1 MTGPRSTTALG
12 EVEFDDLLREV
23 LSRVQGVLDEQ
34 ARLRLLLDAVVTMA
48 ADLTLDGVL
57 ARIVVDRGHP
67 GRRPVRRAG
76 CPRRRAG
83 ATAAYLRP
91 PRDGLRPGRARSVSC
106 PPGTGCWGCSSTSP
120 RPIRL
125 HDIAAHPASY
135 GFPEHHPPMSSF
147 LGVPVRIRDRVFGNL
162 YLTEKAGGGDFT
174 DDDENIVIALAAA
187 AGVAIENA
195 RLYEEAA
202 QREHWLEATA
212 EITALLADD
221 TGKDAL
227 QVVADRARE
236 VSGADV
242 SWVVAG
248 TDAETLELRVVSGA
262 PADLDAMRAMPMDRS
277 LASEVVRTG
286 QPISVPDL
294 AAEPRAM
301 DPSSI
306 EGWPQLGPVVVVPL
320 RAGAGVEGALA
331 LAWTPERAGGFQNV
345 VPAHAGQLRRTGR
358 PRDAGLPCPRGPV
371 APQPLRGPG
380 PDRPRPARP
389 RDPATLRRRSE
400 PGERRPHGTGPR
412 SRREAFAGR
421 RRPRRHHQ
429 GHPAHDLRARL
440 PGLVRATCRPRSSGS
455 STGPRPR

>member
-1 MTGPRSTTALG
+1 
-12 EVEFDDLLREV
+12 
-23 LSRVQGVLDEQ
+23 
-34 ARLRLLLDAVVTMA
+34 
-48 ADLTLDGVL
+48 
-57 ARIVVDRGHP
+57 
-67 GRRPVRRAG
+67 
-76 CPRRRAG
+76 
-83 ATAAYLRP
+83 
-91 PRDGLRPGRARSVSC
+91 
-106 PPGTGCWGCSSTSP
+106 
-120 RPIRL
+120 
-125 HDIAAHPASY
+125 
-135 GFPEHHPPMSSF
+135 MSSF

-162 YLTEKAGGGDFT
+162 YLTEKSGGVDFS

-242 SWVVAG
+242 SWVVSG
-248 TDAETLELRVVSGA
+248 TDADTLELRVVSGA

-306 EGWPQLGPVVVVPL
+306 EGWPQLGPVVVVPM

-331 LAWTPERAGGFQNV
+331 LAWTPEHAERLPEHRAG
-345 VPAHAGQLRRTGR
+345 HAGQLRRTGR

-371 APQPLRGPG
+371 SASTSSR
-380 PDRPRPARP
+380 
-389 RDPATLRRRSE
+389 T
-400 PGERRPHGTGPR
+400 GTGSP
-412 SRREAFAGR
+412 E
-421 RRPRRHHQ
+421 
-429 GHPAHDLRARL
+429 
-440 PGLVRATCRPRSSGS
+440 TCTTS
-455 STGPRPR
+455 